1 MTASIGTVLNEAA
14 RTLQANG
21 INEPRLDAGLLISHV
36 IGRDRGFV
44 VAHPEAAIT
53 EQQLKHFEEFVARR
67 AAGEPLQYIT
77 GHQEFFKLDFEV
89 TADVLIPR
97 PETELIVEAV
107 FELVDA
113 DTQFTF
119 ADIGTGSGCLA
130 ISILKEFQP
139 ARAIAIDTSEPALE
153 VAQRN
158 AQRHRVADRLRLVQ
172 SDLFAAMPVNDK
184 FDLIVS
190 NPPYIADAEMNRLQ
204 REVRRE
210 PRSALVAGPDGL
222 SVIRR
227 LLIDAPSYIRRGG
240 YLVFEFGIN
249 QEQ

>member
-67 AAGEPLQYIT
+67 AAGEPMQYIT

-97 PETELIVEAV
+97 PETELIVEAAR
-107 FELVDA
+107 ELVDPNA
-113 DTQFTF
+113 AFAF
-119 ADIGTGSGCLA
+119 ADLGTGSGCLA
-130 ISILKEFQP
+130 VSILNECRK
-139 ARAIAIDTSEPALE
+139 ARALGID
-153 VAQRN
+153 
-158 AQRHRVADRLRLVQ
+158 
-172 SDLFAAMPVNDK
+172 
-184 FDLIVS
+184 I
-190 NPPYIADAEMNRLQ
+190 
-204 REVRRE
+204 
-210 PRSALVAGPDGL
+210 
-222 SVIRR
+222 
-227 LLIDAPSYIRRGG
+227 
-240 YLVFEFGIN
+240 
-249 QEQ
+249 